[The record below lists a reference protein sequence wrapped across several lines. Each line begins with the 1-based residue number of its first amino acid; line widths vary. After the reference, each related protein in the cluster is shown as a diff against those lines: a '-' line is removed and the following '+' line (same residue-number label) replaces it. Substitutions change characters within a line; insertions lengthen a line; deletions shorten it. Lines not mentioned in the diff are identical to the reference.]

1 MVVTVE
7 TGSQTCFSESAE
19 RVISAIGLTVRE
31 TLLCANRENRAVVGL
46 SESIHALSRTPQKIL
61 FCFLASST
69 DHMHE
74 VLLEAFCFEHDIY
87 IIKLDNGEKLSRT
100 LGSNQLESCVLIQKR
115 WSEGSHCE
123 NLTPDENELIDYCE
137 AQWEEPVKP
146 IIKLPE
152 K

>member
-7 TGSQTCFSESAE
+7 TNSKTSSSESV
-19 RVISAIGLTVRE
+19 RSVQSPLGLVVRQ

-46 SESIHALSRTPQKIL
+46 SESIHALSRKPQKIL
-61 FCFLASST
+61 FCFLTSSI

-87 IIKLDNGEKLSRT
+87 IIKLDNEEKLSRT
-100 LGSNQLESCVLIQKR
+100 LGSNQLESCVCVQTADTKYI
-115 WSEGSHCE
+115 
-123 NLTPDENELIDYCE
+123 TADESELIDYCE
-137 AQWEEPVKP
+137 AQWEPVKP